1 VLSDFNIL
9 GYEGLQVPDVVHSIN
24 PRIPVIIVTG
34 TGSEE
39 VAVEAEKERLRVQ
52 LNQAQ
57 KLESVGRLAG
67 GVAHDY
73 NNILSVIIGY
83 TELAMAQHS
92 GSTCQYILEMLPENK
107 ARLTSMI
114 SMAMG
119 KQCRWSKTKYRS

>member
-1 VLSDFNIL
+1 MLSDFNIL

-39 VAVEAEKERLRVQ
+39 VAAEAEKERLRVQ

-83 TELAMAQHS
+83 TELAMAQRS
-92 GSTCQYILEMLPENK
+92 GSTCPYILEMLPENK
-107 ARLTSMI
+107 ARLTSRI